1 MASIK
6 AFGDG
11 WRVQLTVKGQ
21 RDSKTFTKKREAE
34 EWAVTRAKELR
45 ALATGGGGSVKT
57 LLDALHEYAEKES
70 PKKKGW
76 AKELIRLKAYE
87 GPGHWPMPLKK
98 KLAEITAVDMAKWR
112 DARLAKVARGSVL
125 RDIST
130 LSAVFEA
137 ARRDWGWIGHNPI
150 SEMRKPANPD
160 HREVVITPAQVATMV
175 EQLGYVDGQPVRTVS
190 QAVAVTFLVA
200 LNSGMRAGELCSLTW
215 GRVHEDYVQLP
226 MTKNGTW
233 RDVPLTH
240 EAKRLIEVM
249 RGWDDQQ
256 VFGVNSQS
264 LDALFRK
271 ARGRAGLQGFTFHDS
286 RHTAA
291 TNLARQLHI
300 LDLCKM
306 FGWRKLD
313 QALVYYNPSAS
324 DIAALL
330 RTTSG
335 SPSPAPQRA
344 TISRP
349 SLA

>member
-6 AFGDG
+6 PLGDG

-21 RDSKTFTKKREAE
+21 RDSKTFAKKRDAE
-34 EWAVTRAKELR
+34 EWAAARAKELR
-45 ALATGGGGSVKT
+45 ALATGGGGGVRT
-57 LLDALHEYAEKES
+57 LLDALREYAEIES
-70 PKKKGW
+70 PKKRGW

-87 GPGHWPMPLKK
+87 GQRHWPLPLKR
-98 KLAEITAVDMAKWR
+98 KLGEITAVDMAKWR
-112 DARLAKVARGSVL
+112 DARLARVARGSVL
-125 RDIST
+125 RDIAT

-137 ARRDWGWIGHNPI
+137 ARRDWGWITHNPV

-160 HREVVITPAQVATMV
+160 HRQVVITPAQVAAMV
-175 EQLGYVDGQPVRTVS
+175 EQLGYVEGQPIRTVS

-215 GRVHEDYVQLP
+215 DRVSEDHVQLP

-240 EAKRLIEVM
+240 EAARLIEVM
-249 RGWDDQQ
+249 RGWDDLL
-256 VFGVNSQS
+256 VFGVKSQS

-271 ARGRAGLQGFTFHDS
+271 ARVRAGMEGFTFHDS

-306 FGWRKLD
+306 FGWKKLD

-330 RTTSG
+330 RTTSE
-335 SPSPAPQRA
+335 PPNPAPQRA
-344 TISRP
+344 AISRP
-349 SLA
+349 TRA